1 MPLLGKRFTKS
12 TGGLLTEN
20 PSNLLHTSIEQ
31 LQRDLLRKDLI
42 IQDLMYKIEKME
54 SFSNLS
60 SQAISQRTSCTSS
73 EGGQSRR
80 RTFSCV
86 TTNTIITEDGP
97 KRRGRL
103 GSFLAKM
110 SETLKKPITPT
121 IDGTPCVPRIEAVD
135 ASEAYNEVT
144 YPEYSY
150 YDLSN
155 GLIPGCNPEHLE
167 RYLSDEDC
175 IEYLGIPKDWLEKIP
190 KEQLETLKERTG
202 LTSRHYKYRV
212 QCSKPLDSPTGTTIA
227 MAQSPTK

>member
-20 PSNLLHTSIEQ
+20 SSNLLHTSIEQ

-54 SFSNLS
+54 SFSTSS
-60 SQAISQRTSCTSS
+60 SQGVSQRTSCTSS

-86 TTNTIITEDGP
+86 NTEDGQ
-97 KRRGRL
+97 RRRSRL
-103 GSFLAKM
+103 GSFLAKV
-110 SETLKKPITPT
+110 SETLKKPITPIT
-121 IDGTPCVPRIEAVD
+121 YNTPCVPQNEAIEVI
-135 ASEAYNEVT
+135 EVYPEIT

-155 GLIPGCNPEHLE
+155 GLVRDCNPEHLE

-175 IEYLGIPKDWLEKIP
+175 IEYLGIPRDWLPRIP
-190 KEQLETLKERTG
+190 KEQLETLKERTS

-212 QCSKPLDSPTGTTIA
+212 QCSKPLDSPTRTNIA